1 MNKTKLI
8 CTALAIVIFST
19 TAQAGGL
26 LTNTNQNINFLR
38 NPARDAAIAIDG
50 VYSNPA
56 GVVFLGEG
64 MHLSIGLQ
72 NVHQTRTIKTGF
84 PLFPNNVNMSGSVH
98 EFEGKADAPIIPS
111 LQAAYNKGN
120 WSFQFGFALTGGGG
134 KCEFPN
140 GLGSFEQVVAGV
152 TTYAPAVN
160 ELYQKMK
167 ERVAVQKAHQQPKV
181 AKPASGASVSAQQR
195 QSGKNL
201 SKALFPICLIT
212 IVAIIILS
220 VVFALIGESG
230 PDTGY
235 YTYGDRSYYY
245 YGDWYEWENDSW
257 QYAPYESWMDSDYES
272 YYDSYSYDSGAD
284 YEDFEDSPYYT
295 PYDDSSDDDD
305 SWDDE
310 SWDSGWDSG
319 DSWDSGYDDWGSDW

>member
-1 MNKTKLI
+1 MKIKCDWCGSWINDFDQVCPNCGGVNNNYNRHANGVPQTIEELKAWAKEMNLPLEEMRTFIGEDYKGTKAFGI
-8 CTALAIVIFST
+8 YKDET
-19 TAQAGGL
+19 
-26 LTNTNQNINFLR
+26 
-38 NPARDAAIAIDG
+38 DG
-50 VYSNPA
+50 TFVVYKNKED
-56 GVVFLGEG
+56 G
-64 MHLSIGLQ
+64 
-72 NVHQTRTIKTGF
+72 TRAVRYK
-84 PLFPNNVNMSGSVH
+84 GSD
-98 EFEGKADAPIIPS
+98 E
-111 LQAAYNKGN
+111 AY
-120 WSFQFGFALTGGGG
+120 
-134 KCEFPN
+134 
-140 GLGSFEQVVAGV
+140 
-152 TTYAPAVN
+152 AVN

-167 ERVAVQKAHQQPKV
+167 ERVAVQKAHQQPKA
-181 AKPASGASVSAQQR
+181 AKPASGASVAAQQR
-195 QSGKNL
+195 QSEKNL

-245 YGDWYEWENDSW
+245 YGDWYEWENGSW

-284 YEDFEDSPYYT
+284 YEDFEDSSYYT
-295 PYDDSSDDDD
+295 PSDDSSDDDD
-305 SWDDE
+305 SWDDD

>member
-1 MNKTKLI
+1 MKIKCDWCGSWINDFDQVCPNCGGVNNNYNRHANGVPQTIEELKAWAKEMNLPLEEMRTFIGEDYKGTKAFGI
-8 CTALAIVIFST
+8 YKDET
-19 TAQAGGL
+19 
-26 LTNTNQNINFLR
+26 
-38 NPARDAAIAIDG
+38 DG
-50 VYSNPA
+50 TFVVYKNKED
-56 GVVFLGEG
+56 G
-64 MHLSIGLQ
+64 
-72 NVHQTRTIKTGF
+72 TRAVRYKGTD
-84 PLFPNNVNMSGSVH
+84 
-98 EFEGKADAPIIPS
+98 E
-111 LQAAYNKGN
+111 AY
-120 WSFQFGFALTGGGG
+120 
-134 KCEFPN
+134 
-140 GLGSFEQVVAGV
+140 
-152 TTYAPAVN
+152 AVN

-167 ERVAVQKAHQQPKV
+167 ERVAVQKAHQQPKAV
-181 AKPASGASVSAQQR
+181 KPAPGASVAAQQR

-235 YTYGDRSYYY
+235 YNYGDRSYYY
-245 YGDWYEWENDSW
+245 YGDWYEWENGSW

-284 YEDFEDSPYYT
+284 YEDFEDSSYYT
-295 PYDDSSDDDD
+295 PSDDSSDDDD
-305 SWDDE
+305 SWDDD

>member
-1 MNKTKLI
+1 MKIKCDWCGSWINDFDQVCPNCGGVNNNYNRHANGVPQTIEELKAWAKEMNLPLEEMRTLI
-8 CTALAIVIFST
+8 GEDYKGAKAFGIYKDET
-19 TAQAGGL
+19 
-26 LTNTNQNINFLR
+26 
-38 NPARDAAIAIDG
+38 DG
-50 VYSNPA
+50 TFVVYKNKED
-56 GVVFLGEG
+56 G
-64 MHLSIGLQ
+64 
-72 NVHQTRTIKTGF
+72 TRAVRYKGTD
-84 PLFPNNVNMSGSVH
+84 
-98 EFEGKADAPIIPS
+98 E
-111 LQAAYNKGN
+111 AY
-120 WSFQFGFALTGGGG
+120 
-134 KCEFPN
+134 
-140 GLGSFEQVVAGV
+140 
-152 TTYAPAVN
+152 AVN

-167 ERVAVQKAHQQPKV
+167 ERVAVQKAHQQPKA
-181 AKPASGASVSAQQR
+181 AKPASGASVAAQQR

-212 IVAIIILS
+212 IVAVIILS

-235 YTYGDRSYYY
+235 YTYGGRSYYY

-272 YYDSYSYDSGAD
+272 YYDSYSYDSGSD
-284 YEDFEDSPYYT
+284 YEDFEDSSYYT

-305 SWDDE
+305 SWDDD

>member
-1 MNKTKLI
+1 MKIKCDWCGSWINDFDQVCPNCGGVNNNYNRHANGVPQTIEELKVWAKEMNLPLEEMRTFIGEDYKGAKAFGIYKDET
-8 CTALAIVIFST
+8 
-19 TAQAGGL
+19 
-26 LTNTNQNINFLR
+26 
-38 NPARDAAIAIDG
+38 DG
-50 VYSNPA
+50 TFVVYKNKED
-56 GVVFLGEG
+56 G
-64 MHLSIGLQ
+64 
-72 NVHQTRTIKTGF
+72 TRAVRYK
-84 PLFPNNVNMSGSVH
+84 GSD
-98 EFEGKADAPIIPS
+98 E
-111 LQAAYNKGN
+111 AY
-120 WSFQFGFALTGGGG
+120 
-134 KCEFPN
+134 
-140 GLGSFEQVVAGV
+140 
-152 TTYAPAVN
+152 AVN

-245 YGDWYEWENDSW
+245 GDWYEWENDSW

-305 SWDDE
+305 SWDDD